1 MMTTDPNERLTSPE
15 DAPHLQ
21 VKGDEPFQ
29 RVLRARQ
36 TAWRERAGLP
46 IGLHRGAP
54 LGSRIAMPYA
64 EHTLANFLSETVR
77 ERVRR
82 EVLSPERDREKLFG
96 RPRIFADTLSS
107 QPLCFNLFAEL
118 DVDHE
123 LAGRLVSALLADEPV
138 SDPTAPR
145 GKGEAVRVTGIEI
158 EYSPGRG
165 DLRYTGDRSAFDAF
179 IRYERDGR
187 RGFLGI
193 EVKYHEALRD
203 AASPHRIRYEEI
215 AATMGE
221 HRPEMLESLK
231 QRPLQQIWRD
241 HLLAGALR
249 LDPAEGYDE
258 GHFGLL
264 YPAENPRCAAAVAA
278 YRQTLKGDED
288 QSRTRP
294 STFHAWTLE
303 TVCGHLQALGA
314 GPFLHPFV
322 DRYLPAE
329 ARELRLR

>member
-1 MMTTDPNERLTSPE
+1 MTTQTEARSATPQ
-15 DAPHLQ
+15 DAPHYA

-36 TAWRERAGLP
+36 SAWRERAGLP

-54 LGSRIAMPYA
+54 LGSRIAMPFA

-82 EVLSPERDREKLFG
+82 EVLSPDRDREKLFG

-118 DVDHE
+118 DADHE

-138 SDPTAPR
+138 PHRTEPR
-145 GKGEAVRVTGIEI
+145 GKGEGVRVTGIEI

-165 DLRYTGDRSAFDAF
+165 DLRYTGDRSAFDTF

-193 EVKYHEALRD
+193 EVKYHEALRE
-203 AASPHRIRYEEI
+203 AASPHRSRYAEI
-215 AATMGE
+215 AASMGE

-231 QRPLQQIWRD
+231 QRPIQQIWRD

-249 LDPAEGYDE
+249 LDPTQGYDE

-278 YRQTLKGDED
+278 YRQTLYGDED
-288 QSRTRP
+288 QSPARP

-303 TVCGHLQALGA
+303 RVCGHLQALGA
-314 GPFLHPFV
+314 GPFLRPFV

-329 ARELRLR
+329 AQDLLLR